1 MKIFNYDKITKE
13 FTAESIAAEDP
24 LEQGDWL
31 VPANSTEIAP
41 ILEEGKTPV
50 FNGTS
55 WDLLENNR
63 GLIYNILTQESS
75 VLQELGP
82 IPEGF
87 TKVTPPG
94 HPCYTYNSS
103 SQEWELDLDKARKHI
118 WEDIKAFRDSRNQ
131 NGGFKVGDL
140 WFHSDTF
147 SRSQYLGLVLLA
159 ERDQIPE
166 SIQWKTM
173 SGEFVLM
180 TPELALSVFLAATQS
195 DVTVF
200 AAAEAHKAQLDVA
213 EDPLNY
219 DYSSGWPEIYVG
231 E

>member
-1 MKIFNYDKITKE
+1 MKIYNYDRITKE

-24 LEQGDWL
+24 LEQGNWL

-41 ILEEGKTPV
+41 ILEEGKVPV

-75 VLQELGP
+75 LFTELGP
-82 IPEGF
+82 VPEGF
-87 TKVTPPG
+87 TKVIPPG
-94 HPCYTYNSS
+94 HPCYTYITS
-103 SQEWELDLDKARKHI
+103 SQEWEIDLPKARKYV
-118 WEDIKAFRDSRNQ
+118 WEEIKTFRDSRNQ

-166 SIQWKTM
+166 NIQWKTM
-173 SGEFVLM
+173 SGEFVLL
-180 TPELALSVFLAATQS
+180 TPELALSVFLTATQS
-195 DVTVF
+195 DVTTF
-200 AAAEAHKAQLDVA
+200 AAAEAHKAQLDLS